1 MLVELLGHT
10 IDQGRG
16 NTVLIS
22 APRGG
27 GKSAVRLSFGVFSFS
42 GSRGAAEGSGL
53 AACGDTDV
61 VFLHG

>member
-1 MLVELLGHT
+1 MELLGHT

-27 GKSAVRLSFGVFSFS
+27 GKSAVRLYFLRFSLP
-42 GSRGAAEGSGL
+42 GSRGATEGSGPG
-53 AACGDTDV
+53 ACRVADV
-61 VFLHG
+61 FGMLG